1 MNLNRLEPMLYHK
14 AKIDLMMRRKPRV
27 LLIPLVVLR
36 KSFKIFFKD
45 LGRYLQSVWFPSRR
59 EQTVVH

>member
-36 KSFKIFFKD
+36 KSLKNFFKD
-45 LGRYLQSVWFPSRR
+45 L
-59 EQTVVH
+59 